1 MYIWFDDVIHTRSGK
16 CVPSWNFT
24 TTDSAVDK
32 ELKWF
37 HEGYGVNQLYRL
49 HKVDDENF
57 IAENLRKLC
66 FTSNENWEEYLRNPA
81 LALALK

>member
-1 MYIWFDDVIHTRSGK
+1 MYIWFDDVIRTRSGK
-16 CVPSWNFT
+16 RVPSWSFT

-57 IAENLRKLC
+57 IAESLRKLC